1 MAVEDDDFCE
11 EVQDFGGAQIDAQLE
26 GEGALFILT
35 GTETEWH
42 GIRKKGNELVQH
54 QKCCF
59 GINHSKHSSDH
70 HLYMV
75 DVVSEEEQPPESILC
90 TIGEPGTNAIMQDN
104 VPRSN
109 VQRKH
114 PQFYDRQQQLE
125 LVLEAQRLL
134 EAEGQSAPS
143 GSGDEREEC
152 ETGSKNSDIWED
164 SNCMEL
170 LQTGTFPVSI
180 DPMESKRARKRILN
194 YR

>member
-75 DVVSEEEQPPESILC
+75 DVVS
-90 TIGEPGTNAIMQDN
+90 
-104 VPRSN
+104 
-109 VQRKH
+109 
-114 PQFYDRQQQLE
+114 
-125 LVLEAQRLL
+125 
-134 EAEGQSAPS
+134 
-143 GSGDEREEC
+143 
-152 ETGSKNSDIWED
+152 
-164 SNCMEL
+164 
-170 LQTGTFPVSI
+170 
-180 DPMESKRARKRILN
+180 
-194 YR
+194 